1 MKYRLNDDLGYNRK
15 LATKSGQALAGLRY
29 LATRSG
35 PLATPTFDILAF
47 LKSDPDIER
56 VDGQMLMG
64 PFTIPAYNAGEPVA
78 MERAPG
84 MSALGFVLRPTS
96 EGTVSITS
104 AEPGTPVRIEANY
117 FSSAYDRTT
126 GANLLR
132 RMRELFAQSPIADRI
147 SHETFPG
154 TDVQSDDELIDS
166 ALDGG
171 LHRLSRDS
179 QLRHG
184 ARPRATSWTADSR
197 FAGWTPCEW
206 WTARSCRSCC
216 PATSTGRSWR
226 WHGAPRI
233 SSSKTARLTAHKARH
248 PASRLARGVPR
259 QEVVLRRR
267 TGRRPSPWPTPR
279 RSP

>member
-1 MKYRLNDDLGYNRK
+1 MKYRLNEDLGYNRK
-15 LATKSGQALAGLRY
+15 LATRSGQALAGLRY

-47 LKSDPDIER
+47 VKTDPDAER

-78 MERAPG
+78 VERAPG

-104 AEPGTPVRIEANY
+104 ADPATPVRIEANY

-154 TDVQSDDELIDS
+154 PDVQSDDDLIDS

-171 LHRLSRDS
+171 YTGYHAIASCAMGPAESDVV
-179 QLRHG
+179 
-184 ARPRATSWTADSR
+184 DSR
-197 FAGWTPCEW
+197 L
-206 WTARSCRSCC
+206 
-216 PATSTGRSWR
+216 
-226 WHGAPRI
+226 
-233 SSSKTARLTAHKARH
+233 KV
-248 PASRLARGVPR
+248 RGVDALR
-259 QEVVLRRR
+259 VVDCSVMPIMLSGNLNGPVMAMAWRAADLILADR
-267 TGRRPSPWPTPR
+267 
-279 RSP
+279 